1 MEGEQDG
8 EALARPRR
16 RRRIAREQ
24 AVALPGMFTHVDLTV
39 FNPPPNIRED
49 AEELS
54 NAAKAL
60 ANTHLLAT
68 AFARFVE
75 ELGPVLKKLKPSG
88 DSSRAASPEHVF
100 SDYQSRW
107 AEAAKKWLRTNITG
121 SEGMGLVWHQFTS
134 EEAKKVLTHS
144 FFEANTL
151 SIQDASLESYFIIKC
166 GATFGQFKHHM
177 KVLYQQA
184 VFIYPFIGPA
194 VLSLSLT
201 HSHSLSLSLSHSL
214 SLSLFLSLSL
224 SLSLFLSCQLAQF
237 TTHTGSRWTHWCGWC
252 LPGSRQ
258 PSGRTRPRYRRW
270 LGLVPLDCRQTP
282 HALHDRHHH
291 RQPIQARLGS
301 HDILCQRRHPT
312 W

>member
-201 HSHSLSLSLSHSL
+201 HSHSLSLTLSHSL
-214 SLSLFLSLSL
+214 SFSLSL
-224 SLSLFLSCQLAQF
+224 SLSLDLIHALLSSSLLSSLLPPPERTVNVSKQ
-237 TTHTGSRWTHWCGWC
+237 HWIFMPVTSAYCAAH
-252 LPGSRQ
+252 LPGFVRH
-258 PSGRTRPRYRRW
+258 
-270 LGLVPLDCRQTP
+270 LGLRINGCAVRVYMCKCPC
-282 HALHDRHHH
+282 
-291 RQPIQARLGS
+291 S
-301 HDILCQRRHPT
+301 PT
-312 W
+312 